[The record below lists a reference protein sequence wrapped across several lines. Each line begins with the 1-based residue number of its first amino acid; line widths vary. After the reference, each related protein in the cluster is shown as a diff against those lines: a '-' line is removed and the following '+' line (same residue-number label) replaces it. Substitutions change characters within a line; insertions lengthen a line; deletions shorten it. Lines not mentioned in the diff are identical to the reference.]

1 MNTKLVMK
9 CHNAGFGCDE
19 QAEKTATLRGPV
31 LLVHAVVDQ
40 HEVLGTIP
48 STGKINKMK

>member
-9 CHNAGFGCDE
+9 CHNAGVGCVE
-19 QAEKTATLRGPV
+19 QAEKTVLV
-31 LLVHAVVDQ
+31 LLAHAVVDQ